1 MTRSAP
7 GSGVATASTGGAR
20 AGTSRRPG
28 PIQRPLGAS
37 LGIAVFLAL
46 ASDTPLLWGQDPPAP
61 PAPAAGAA
69 SAAGSE
75 HDDLA
80 KKLQNPFADMI
91 TFPLQ
96 NIWSLGLG
104 SNDGSGA
111 SCPKAHC
118 RGDVLNLQPVFP
130 FHLTRSFNLLAR
142 PILPL
147 SHTTVPDS
155 EFGLGDL
162 NFEPFLSPSKA
173 ASVVWGVGPIL
184 GFPTATGTN
193 LGTGK
198 WTAGPSLAV
207 FMLQGPWAVSLILNQ
222 QWSYAGD
229 SSRGRV
235 SLLQIQPTVSYILGH
250 GFFVTSGPLITADW
264 TKPSGQRWLVPL
276 GAGVGKVLSIGEQKF
291 NLQLEGYGN
300 VIRPDDGPEGLILVT
315 VTFLFPR

>member
-1 MTRSAP
+1 MTTPTHGSGGASDGRPRTAGSRTRSP
-7 GSGVATASTGGAR
+7 L
-20 AGTSRRPG
+20 RR
-28 PIQRPLGAS
+28 LHGAS

-46 ASDTPLLWGQDPPAP
+46 AAEAPLLWGGQDAPAP
-61 PAPAAGAA
+61 TAAAD
-69 SAAGSE
+69 STPSTSVSD
-75 HDDLA
+75 HQDLA

-96 NIWSLGLG
+96 NIMSLGLDT
-104 SNDGSGA
+104 NDGSGPG
-111 SCPKAHC
+111 CPQAHC
-118 RGDVLNLQPVFP
+118 RGDVLNLQPVVP
-130 FHLTRSFNLLAR
+130 LHLTRNWNLLAR

-147 SHTTVPDS
+147 SHTNVPDS

-162 NFEPFLSPSKA
+162 NFEPFLSPSKP

-184 GFPTATGTN
+184 GFPTATGPN

-207 FMLQGPWAVSLILNQ
+207 FVLRSPWAISLMLNQ

-229 SSRGRV
+229 SSRERV

-250 GFFVTSGPLITADW
+250 GFFLTSGPLISADW

-276 GAGVGKVLSIGEQKF
+276 GAGVGKIVSIGKQKF
-291 NLQLEGYGN
+291 NLQLEGYAN
-300 VIRPDDGPEGLILVT
+300 PVRPDNGPEGLILLT